1 MAINRFSKQRTFAKF
16 TPESLEKMSVVP
28 SFYGKLYQERESLK
42 GVLSNLNMTP
52 APMDLERS
60 QQIASDWDKALKED
74 TEQFMRTGFTD
85 PGVSQRM
92 TDLVSRYT
100 NLQKNDIAGIN
111 YRRSQYDDEM
121 KKFDDL
127 LSKADEPGERTWIEK
142 QRADYQQ
149 SASTTP
155 FKNEEGSVQGLPS
168 AQYVDHRDHLQEIM
182 DLMEEADVL
191 NSLMSAGQMGTS
203 LSDLIGG
210 NAQNL
215 TYAYGDRKARLLEA
229 GFSIANSYVQDPE
242 VRNYFMKMNELYGN
256 ASGIELVTDKE
267 TGESRIANT
276 FMLTDENGK
285 FLGFDTN
292 TALGSSLDAAIKA
305 KFGVSYDLN
314 IKGGSTSAAGLG
326 IGGSLVDMSAMP
338 KGMVTSVTEGGVSN
352 VNTYQ
357 LIQNNLAEANNVLST
372 IDAEVDQATNVIFDK
387 LSGVGVNLP
396 PAENV
401 RGQRIMLQ
409 EVSNALDQKFE
420 TANQQQIAVRRAL
433 TKYVG
438 TEFEADVLARK
449 LIGDPTF
456 MEYRKMLK
464 GFHDTKIRR
473 DQLNG
478 VIEQKVAQY
487 NAAWQTKELVSSDL
501 AVYNQGNPT
510 VLSFSDAQ
518 GIWGGVV
525 DTYIGRMRQSVEA
538 AIADHGDPKKGTT
551 PRSRASGVIKEG
563 ARISEQEIEKD
574 FQILEQFLKSS
585 LMAADYSEGKPSPIA
600 QLKEVNQRLSVLN
613 IDAPETILGKV
624 FRPTVGRAVEDI
636 LYPFAMEFGEL
647 FTQGGEALL
656 GRGTLENFRGYL
668 REVDA
673 GFAQVS
679 SAGMYNDLTRAM
691 NQLQGMVSRNTD
703 VADMVTDQAS
713 IQKLTITMQDAPGSN
728 EFKDFWNGFTEDA
741 MTHFSS
747 SGAQYLKTSSG
758 QNLDVV
764 LREDPNLANIDPDE
778 PITFTPSTKLD
789 LGSFTDPITGS
800 QIPSLIL
807 SGDVEY
813 YNDKE
818 DKRVKGPMSP
828 VHVSLEVFPNLEQ
841 YRESLDALLW
851 MTSNNQKGNP
861 EQAML
866 ASTMNQTVGQ
876 DLIQNSG
883 VLRDAFERVPQ
894 KQTEMD
900 IQLKTGEG
908 LLGLTA
914 LDPIKLKTFQT
925 SNGVWEWR
933 LMAGGA
939 FGVVGESPSAKLAAV
954 EELIGEHL
962 YNQIFL

>member
-28 SFYGKLYQERESLK
+28 SFYGKLYQERETLK

-60 QQIASDWDKALKED
+60 QQIASDWDKTLKED
-74 TEQFMRTGFTD
+74 SEQFLRTGFTD

-142 QRADYQQ
+142 QRAGYQQ
-149 SASTTP
+149 LASATP

-191 NSLMSAGQMGTS
+191 KSVTSAGQMGAS

-267 TGESRIANT
+267 TGESRVANT

-338 KGMVTSVTEGGVSN
+338 KGIVTSSNDGTVTK

-357 LIQNNLAEANNVLST
+357 LLNNQANEAQNAVAAIDKELNRNAPVIIDQMSNLG
-372 IDAEVDQATNVIFDK
+372 I
-387 LSGVGVNLP
+387 NLP
-396 PAENV
+396 SAENV
-401 RGQRIMLQ
+401 AGQRIMLQ

-420 TANQQQIAVRRAL
+420 TADQQQIAVRRAL
-433 TKYVG
+433 TKYNL
-438 TEFEADVLARK
+438 TEFQADTLARK
-449 LIGDPTF
+449 LIDNRSF
-456 MEYRKMLK
+456 AEYRQMLK
-464 GFHDTKIRR
+464 GYHNTKIKA

-478 VIEQKVAQY
+478 VREQKVAQADAEWR
-487 NAAWQTKELVSSDL
+487 NPAVISGDL
-501 AVYNQGNPT
+501 AVYNQGSTILNSYSGT
-510 VLSFSDAQ
+510 QGVLK
-518 GIWGGVV
+518 GVV
-525 DTYIGRMRQSVEA
+525 GEFIGQLKNGATA
-538 AIADHGDPKKGTT
+538 AINQDGSA
-551 PRSRASGVIKEG
+551 PRSMTDGIFKEG
-563 ARISEQEIEKD
+563 VRINEQEVEKD
-574 FQILEQFLKSS
+574 FEVLEQFLMSS
-585 LMAADYSEGKPSPIA
+585 LMTADYSEGKPDFLA
-600 QLKEVNQRLSVLN
+600 QLKEVNKKLSVLN
-613 IDAPETILGKV
+613 IDAPETILSQV
-624 FRPTVGRAVEDI
+624 YRSS
-636 LYPFAMEFGEL
+636 L
-647 FTQGGEALL
+647 
-656 GRGTLENFRGYL
+656 GTLFEDVVAPYASIATGFLEATDEKGLYTSQLSSGLTQPGSATVYNRLMRG
-668 REVDA
+668 
-673 GFAQVS
+673 
-679 SAGMYNDLTRAM
+679 M
-691 NQLQGMVSRNTD
+691 NQLQNAVLKNTNI
-703 VADMVTDQAS
+703 ADMVTDQAS
-713 IQKLTITMQDAPGSN
+713 IQKLTITVQDAPGSN
-728 EFKDFWNGFTEDA
+728 EFQDFWKGFTDDT

-747 SGAQYLKTSSG
+747 SGAQYLKTASG

-764 LREDPNLANIDPDE
+764 LREDPSLVNIDPDQ
-778 PITFTPSTKLD
+778 PITFTPNTKID
-789 LGSFTDPITGS
+789 LGSFTDPTTGN
-800 QIPSLIL
+800 QIPSLVL

-813 YNDKE
+813 YDDNQ

-828 VHVSLEVFPNLEQ
+828 VHVSLDVFPNMEQ

-851 MTSNNQKGNP
+851 MTSNNQKGSP

-866 ASTMNQTVGQ
+866 ASTMNQIVGQ
-876 DLIQNSG
+876 DLIDNSA
-883 VLRDAFERVPQ
+883 VLRDAIERVPQ

-908 LLGLTA
+908 LLGLTT
-914 LDPIKLKTFQT
+914 LEPIKLKTFQT
-925 SNGVWEWR
+925 ASGVWEWR
-933 LMAGGA
+933 LAGGGT
-939 FGVVGESPSAKLAAV
+939 FGVAGDSPSAKLAAI
-954 EELIGEHL
+954 EELVGEHL

>member
-28 SFYGKLYQERESLK
+28 SFYGKLYQERETLK

-74 TEQFMRTGFTD
+74 SEQFLRTGFTD

-142 QRADYQQ
+142 QRAGYQQ
-149 SASTTP
+149 LASATP

-191 NSLMSAGQMGTS
+191 KSVTSAGQMGAS
-203 LSDLIGG
+203 LSDLIGA

-267 TGESRIANT
+267 TGESRVANT

-338 KGMVTSVTEGGVSN
+338 KGMVTSTNNGTVTK
-352 VNTYQ
+352 VNTMQ
-357 LIQNNLAEANNVLST
+357 LLNNQANEAQNAVAAIDKELNRNAPVIIDQMSNLG
-372 IDAEVDQATNVIFDK
+372 I
-387 LSGVGVNLP
+387 NLP
-396 PAENV
+396 SAENV
-401 RGQRIMLQ
+401 AGQRIMLQ

-420 TANQQQIAVRRAL
+420 TADQQQIAVRRAL
-433 TKYVG
+433 TKYNL
-438 TEFEADVLARK
+438 TEFQADVLARK
-449 LIGDPTF
+449 LIDNRSF
-456 MEYRKMLK
+456 AEYREMLK
-464 GFHDTKIRR
+464 GYHNTKIKA

-478 VIEQKVAQY
+478 VREQKVAQADAEWR
-487 NAAWQTKELVSSDL
+487 NPAVISGDL
-501 AVYNQGNPT
+501 AVYNQGSTILNSYSGT
-510 VLSFSDAQ
+510 QGVLK
-518 GIWGGVV
+518 GVV
-525 DTYIGRMRQSVEA
+525 GEFIGQLKNGATA
-538 AIADHGDPKKGTT
+538 AINQDGSA
-551 PRSRASGVIKEG
+551 PRSMTDGIFKEG
-563 ARISEQEIEKD
+563 VRINEQEVEKD
-574 FQILEQFLKSS
+574 FEVLEQFLMSS
-585 LMAADYSEGKPSPIA
+585 LMTADYSEGKPDFLA
-600 QLKEVNQRLSVLN
+600 QLKEVNKKLSVLN
-613 IDAPETILGKV
+613 IDVPETILSQV
-624 FRPTVGRAVEDI
+624 YRSS
-636 LYPFAMEFGEL
+636 L
-647 FTQGGEALL
+647 
-656 GRGTLENFRGYL
+656 GTLFEDVVAPYASIATGFLEATDEKGLYTSQLSSGLTQPGSATVYNRLMRG
-668 REVDA
+668 
-673 GFAQVS
+673 
-679 SAGMYNDLTRAM
+679 M
-691 NQLQGMVSRNTD
+691 NQLQNAVLKNTNI
-703 VADMVTDQAS
+703 ADMVTDQAS
-713 IQKLTITMQDAPGSN
+713 IQKLTITVQDAPGSN
-728 EFKDFWNGFTEDA
+728 EFQDFWKGFTDDA

-747 SGAQYLKTSSG
+747 SGAQYLKTASG

-764 LREDPNLANIDPDE
+764 LREDPSLVNIDPDQ
-778 PITFTPSTKLD
+778 PITFTPNTKID
-789 LGSFTDPITGS
+789 LGSFTDPTTGN
-800 QIPSLIL
+800 QIPSLVL

-813 YNDKE
+813 YDDNQ

-828 VHVSLEVFPNLEQ
+828 VHVSLDVFPNMEQ

-851 MTSNNQKGNP
+851 MTSNNQKGSP

-866 ASTMNQTVGQ
+866 ASTMNQIVGQ
-876 DLIQNSG
+876 DLIDNSA
-883 VLRDAFERVPQ
+883 VLRDAIERVPQ

-908 LLGLTA
+908 LLGLTT
-914 LDPIKLKTFQT
+914 LEPIKLKTLQT
-925 SNGVWEWR
+925 ASGVWEWR
-933 LMAGGA
+933 LAGGGT
-939 FGVVGESPSAKLAAV
+939 FGVAGDSPSAKLAAI
-954 EELIGEHL
+954 EELVGEHL

>member
-28 SFYGKLYQERESLK
+28 SFYGKLYQERETLK

-74 TEQFMRTGFTD
+74 SEQFLRTGFTD

-142 QRADYQQ
+142 QRAGYQQ
-149 SASTTP
+149 LASATP

-191 NSLMSAGQMGTS
+191 KSVTSAGQMGAS

-267 TGESRIANT
+267 TGESRVANT

-338 KGMVTSVTEGGVSN
+338 KGMVTSTNNGTVTK
-352 VNTYQ
+352 VNTMQ
-357 LIQNNLAEANNVLST
+357 LLNNQANEAQNAVAAIDKELNRNAPVIIDQMSNLG
-372 IDAEVDQATNVIFDK
+372 I
-387 LSGVGVNLP
+387 NLP
-396 PAENV
+396 SAENV
-401 RGQRIMLQ
+401 AGQRIMLQ

-420 TANQQQIAVRRAL
+420 TADQQQIAVRRAL
-433 TKYVG
+433 TKYNL
-438 TEFEADVLARK
+438 TEFQADVLARK
-449 LIGDPTF
+449 LIDNRSF
-456 MEYRKMLK
+456 AEYREMLK
-464 GFHDTKIRR
+464 GYHNTKIKA

-478 VIEQKVAQY
+478 VREQKVAQADAEWR
-487 NAAWQTKELVSSDL
+487 NPAVISGDL
-501 AVYNQGNPT
+501 AVYNQGSTILNSYSGT
-510 VLSFSDAQ
+510 QGVLK
-518 GIWGGVV
+518 GVV
-525 DTYIGRMRQSVEA
+525 GEFIGQLKNGATA
-538 AIADHGDPKKGTT
+538 AINQDGSA
-551 PRSRASGVIKEG
+551 PRSMTDGIFKEG
-563 ARISEQEIEKD
+563 VRINEQEVEKD
-574 FQILEQFLKSS
+574 FEVLEQFLMSS
-585 LMAADYSEGKPSPIA
+585 LMTADYSEGKPDFLA
-600 QLKEVNQRLSVLN
+600 QLKEVNKKLSVLN
-613 IDAPETILGKV
+613 IDVPETILSQV
-624 FRPTVGRAVEDI
+624 YRSS
-636 LYPFAMEFGEL
+636 L
-647 FTQGGEALL
+647 
-656 GRGTLENFRGYL
+656 GTLFEDVVAPYASIATGFLEATDEKGLYTSQLSSGLTQPGSATVYNRLMRG
-668 REVDA
+668 
-673 GFAQVS
+673 
-679 SAGMYNDLTRAM
+679 M
-691 NQLQGMVSRNTD
+691 NQLQNAVLKNTNI
-703 VADMVTDQAS
+703 ADMVTDQAS
-713 IQKLTITMQDAPGSN
+713 IQKLTITVQDAPGSN
-728 EFKDFWNGFTEDA
+728 EFQDFWKGFTDDA

-747 SGAQYLKTSSG
+747 SGAQYLKTASG

-764 LREDPNLANIDPDE
+764 LREDPSLVNIDPDQ
-778 PITFTPSTKLD
+778 PITFTPNTKID
-789 LGSFTDPITGS
+789 LGSFTDPTTGN
-800 QIPSLIL
+800 QIPSLVL

-813 YNDKE
+813 YDDNQ

-828 VHVSLEVFPNLEQ
+828 VHVSLDVFPNMEQ

-851 MTSNNQKGNP
+851 MTSNNQKGSP

-866 ASTMNQTVGQ
+866 ASTMNQIVGQ
-876 DLIQNSG
+876 DLIDNSA
-883 VLRDAFERVPQ
+883 VLRDAIERVPQ

-908 LLGLTA
+908 LLGLTT
-914 LDPIKLKTFQT
+914 LEPIKLKTLQT
-925 SNGVWEWR
+925 ASGVWEWR
-933 LMAGGA
+933 LAGGGT
-939 FGVVGESPSAKLAAV
+939 FGVAGDSPSAKLAAI
-954 EELIGEHL
+954 EELVGEHL

>member
-191 NSLMSAGQMGTS
+191 NSLMSAGQMGAS

-229 GFSIANSYVQDPE
+229 GFSIANSYVRDPE

-292 TALGSSLDAAIKA
+292 TALGSAMDAAIKA

-338 KGMVTSVTEGGVSN
+338 KGIVTSVTDGAISN

-357 LIQNNLAEANNVLST
+357 LMQNNLADANNAVSA
-372 IDAEVDQATNVIFDK
+372 IDAEVNQATNIIFDK
-387 LSGVGVNLP
+387 LSNVGVNLP

-510 VLSFSDAQ
+510 VSSFSDAQ
-518 GIWGGVV
+518 GIWEGVV
-525 DTYIGRMRQSVEA
+525 DDVIGQLKNGATA
-538 AIADHGDPKKGTT
+538 AINQDGSA
-551 PRSRASGVIKEG
+551 PRSVTDGIFKEG
-563 ARISEQEIEKD
+563 ARINEQELEKE
-574 FQILEQFLKSS
+574 FEVLEQFLKSS
-585 LMAADYSEGKPSPIA
+585 LMTADYSEGKPSAIA
-600 QLKEVNQRLSVLN
+600 QLKEIDKKLSILN
-613 IDAPETILGKV
+613 IDAPQTLLSQVYRSSLGT
-624 FRPTVGRAVEDI
+624 FFEDI
-636 LYPFAMEFGEL
+636 AAPYGSIATGFLEATDEKGLYTNQLVSG
-647 FTQGGEALL
+647 FTQPG
-656 GRGTLENFRGYL
+656 
-668 REVDA
+668 
-673 GFAQVS
+673 S
-679 SAGMYNDLTRAM
+679 STIYNNLMRAM
-691 NQLQGMVSRNTD
+691 SQLQGMVSRNTD

-741 MTHFSS
+741 MTHFNS

-789 LGSFTDPITGS
+789 LGSFTDPITGN

-813 YNDKE
+813 YNDNE

-828 VHVSLEVFPNLEQ
+828 VHVSLDVFPNLEQ
-841 YRESLDALLW
+841 HRESLDALLW
-851 MTSNNQKGNP
+851 MTSNNQKGSP

-866 ASTMNQTVGQ
+866 ASTMNQIVGQ

>member
-28 SFYGKLYQERESLK
+28 SFYGKLYQERETLK

-74 TEQFMRTGFTD
+74 SEQFLRTGFTD

-142 QRADYQQ
+142 QRAGYQQ
-149 SASTTP
+149 LASATP

-191 NSLMSAGQMGTS
+191 KSVTSAGQMGAS
-203 LSDLIGG
+203 LSDLIGA

-229 GFSIANSYVQDPE
+229 GFSIANSYVKDPE

-267 TGESRIANT
+267 TGESRVANT

-338 KGMVTSVTEGGVSN
+338 KGMVTSTNNGTVTK
-352 VNTYQ
+352 VNTMQ
-357 LIQNNLAEANNVLST
+357 LLNNQANEAQNAVAAIDKELNRNAPVIIDQMSNLG
-372 IDAEVDQATNVIFDK
+372 I
-387 LSGVGVNLP
+387 NLP
-396 PAENV
+396 SAENV
-401 RGQRIMLQ
+401 AGQRIMLQ

-420 TANQQQIAVRRAL
+420 TADQQQIAVRRAL
-433 TKYVG
+433 TKYNL
-438 TEFEADVLARK
+438 TEFQADVLARK
-449 LIGDPTF
+449 LIDNRSF
-456 MEYRKMLK
+456 AEYREMLK
-464 GFHDTKIRR
+464 GYHNTKIKA

-478 VIEQKVAQY
+478 VREQKVAQADAEWR
-487 NAAWQTKELVSSDL
+487 NPAVISGDL
-501 AVYNQGNPT
+501 AVYNQGSTILNSYSGT
-510 VLSFSDAQ
+510 QGVLK
-518 GIWGGVV
+518 GVV
-525 DTYIGRMRQSVEA
+525 GEFIGQLKNGATA
-538 AIADHGDPKKGTT
+538 AINQDGSA
-551 PRSRASGVIKEG
+551 PRSMTDGIFKEG
-563 ARISEQEIEKD
+563 VRINEQEVEKD
-574 FQILEQFLKSS
+574 FEVLEQFLMSS
-585 LMAADYSEGKPSPIA
+585 LMTADYSEGKPDFLA
-600 QLKEVNQRLSVLN
+600 QLKEVNKKLSVLN
-613 IDAPETILGKV
+613 IDVPETILSQV
-624 FRPTVGRAVEDI
+624 YRSS
-636 LYPFAMEFGEL
+636 L
-647 FTQGGEALL
+647 
-656 GRGTLENFRGYL
+656 GTLFEDVVAPYASIATGFLEATDEKGLYTSQLSSGLTQPGSATVYNRLMRG
-668 REVDA
+668 
-673 GFAQVS
+673 
-679 SAGMYNDLTRAM
+679 M
-691 NQLQGMVSRNTD
+691 NQLQNAVLKNTNI
-703 VADMVTDQAS
+703 ADMVTDQAS
-713 IQKLTITMQDAPGSN
+713 IQKLTITVQDAPGSN
-728 EFKDFWNGFTEDA
+728 EFQDFWKGFTDDA

-747 SGAQYLKTSSG
+747 SGAQYLKTASG

-764 LREDPNLANIDPDE
+764 LREDPSLVNIDPDQ
-778 PITFTPSTKLD
+778 PITFTPNTKID
-789 LGSFTDPITGS
+789 LGSFTDPTTGN
-800 QIPSLIL
+800 QIPSLVL

-813 YNDKE
+813 YDDNQ

-828 VHVSLEVFPNLEQ
+828 VHVSLDVFPNMEQ

-851 MTSNNQKGNP
+851 MTSNNQKGSP

-866 ASTMNQTVGQ
+866 ASTMNQIVGQ
-876 DLIQNSG
+876 DLIDNSA
-883 VLRDAFERVPQ
+883 VLRDAIERVPQ

-908 LLGLTA
+908 LLGLTT
-914 LDPIKLKTFQT
+914 LEPIKLKTLQT
-925 SNGVWEWR
+925 ASGVWEWR
-933 LMAGGA
+933 LAGGGT
-939 FGVVGESPSAKLAAV
+939 FGVAGDSPSAKLAAI
-954 EELIGEHL
+954 EELVGEHL

>member
-28 SFYGKLYQERESLK
+28 SFYGKLYQERETLK

-74 TEQFMRTGFTD
+74 SEQFLRTGFTD

-142 QRADYQQ
+142 QRAGYQQ
-149 SASTTP
+149 LASATP

-191 NSLMSAGQMGTS
+191 KSVTSAGQMGAS

-229 GFSIANSYVQDPE
+229 GFSIANSYVKDPE

-267 TGESRIANT
+267 TGESRVANT

-338 KGMVTSVTEGGVSN
+338 KGMVTSTNNGTVTK
-352 VNTYQ
+352 VNTMQ
-357 LIQNNLAEANNVLST
+357 LLNNQANEAQNAVAAIDKELNRNAPVIIDQMSNLG
-372 IDAEVDQATNVIFDK
+372 I
-387 LSGVGVNLP
+387 NLP
-396 PAENV
+396 SAENV
-401 RGQRIMLQ
+401 AGQRIMLQ

-420 TANQQQIAVRRAL
+420 TADQQQIAVRRAL
-433 TKYVG
+433 TKYNL
-438 TEFEADVLARK
+438 TEFQADVLARK
-449 LIGDPTF
+449 LIDNRSF
-456 MEYRKMLK
+456 AEYREMLK
-464 GFHDTKIRR
+464 GYHNTKIKA

-478 VIEQKVAQY
+478 VREQKVAQADAEWR
-487 NAAWQTKELVSSDL
+487 NPAVISGDL
-501 AVYNQGNPT
+501 AVYNQGSTILNSYSGT
-510 VLSFSDAQ
+510 QGVLK
-518 GIWGGVV
+518 GVV
-525 DTYIGRMRQSVEA
+525 GEFIGQLKNGATA
-538 AIADHGDPKKGTT
+538 AINQDGSA
-551 PRSRASGVIKEG
+551 PRSMTDGIFKEG
-563 ARISEQEIEKD
+563 VRINEQEVEKD
-574 FQILEQFLKSS
+574 FEVLEQFLMSS
-585 LMAADYSEGKPSPIA
+585 LMTADYSEGKPDFLA
-600 QLKEVNQRLSVLN
+600 QLKEVNKKLSVLN
-613 IDAPETILGKV
+613 IDVPETILSQV
-624 FRPTVGRAVEDI
+624 YRSS
-636 LYPFAMEFGEL
+636 L
-647 FTQGGEALL
+647 
-656 GRGTLENFRGYL
+656 GTLFEDVVAPYASIATGFLEATDEKGLYTSQLSSGLTQPGSATVYNRLMRG
-668 REVDA
+668 
-673 GFAQVS
+673 
-679 SAGMYNDLTRAM
+679 M
-691 NQLQGMVSRNTD
+691 NQLQNAVLKNTNI
-703 VADMVTDQAS
+703 ADMVTDQAS
-713 IQKLTITMQDAPGSN
+713 IQKLTITVQDAPGSN
-728 EFKDFWNGFTEDA
+728 EFQDFWKGFTDDA

-747 SGAQYLKTSSG
+747 SGAQYLKTASG

-764 LREDPNLANIDPDE
+764 LREDPSLVNIDPDQ
-778 PITFTPSTKLD
+778 PITFTPNTKID
-789 LGSFTDPITGS
+789 LGSFTDPTTGN
-800 QIPSLIL
+800 QIPSLVL

-813 YNDKE
+813 YDDNQ

-828 VHVSLEVFPNLEQ
+828 VHVSLDVFPNMEQ

-851 MTSNNQKGNP
+851 MTSNNQKGSP

-866 ASTMNQTVGQ
+866 ASTMNQIVGQ
-876 DLIQNSG
+876 DLIDNSA
-883 VLRDAFERVPQ
+883 VLRDAIERVPQ

-908 LLGLTA
+908 LLGLTT
-914 LDPIKLKTFQT
+914 LEPIKLKTLQT
-925 SNGVWEWR
+925 ASGVWEWR
-933 LMAGGA
+933 LAGGGT
-939 FGVVGESPSAKLAAV
+939 FGVAGDSPSAKLAAI
-954 EELIGEHL
+954 EELVGEHL

>member
-28 SFYGKLYQERESLK
+28 SFYGKLYQERETLK

-60 QQIASDWDKALKED
+60 QQIASDWDKTLKED
-74 TEQFMRTGFTD
+74 SEQFLRTGFTD

-142 QRADYQQ
+142 QRAGYQQ
-149 SASTTP
+149 LASATP

-191 NSLMSAGQMGTS
+191 KSVTSAGQMGAS
-203 LSDLIGG
+203 LSDLIGA

-267 TGESRIANT
+267 TGESRVANT

-338 KGMVTSVTEGGVSN
+338 KGMVTSTNNGTVTK
-352 VNTYQ
+352 VNTMQ
-357 LIQNNLAEANNVLST
+357 LLNNQANEAQNAVAAIDKELNRNAPVIIDQMSNLG
-372 IDAEVDQATNVIFDK
+372 I
-387 LSGVGVNLP
+387 NLP
-396 PAENV
+396 SAENV
-401 RGQRIMLQ
+401 AGQRIMLQ

-420 TANQQQIAVRRAL
+420 TADQQQIAVRRAL
-433 TKYVG
+433 TKYNL
-438 TEFEADVLARK
+438 TEFQADVLARK
-449 LIGDPTF
+449 LIDNRSF
-456 MEYRKMLK
+456 AEYREMLK
-464 GFHDTKIRR
+464 GYHNTKIKA

-478 VIEQKVAQY
+478 VREQKVAQADAEWR
-487 NAAWQTKELVSSDL
+487 NPAVISGDL
-501 AVYNQGNPT
+501 AVYNQGSTILNSYSGT
-510 VLSFSDAQ
+510 QGVLK
-518 GIWGGVV
+518 GVV
-525 DTYIGRMRQSVEA
+525 GEFIGQLKNGATA
-538 AIADHGDPKKGTT
+538 AINQDGSA
-551 PRSRASGVIKEG
+551 PRSMTDGIFKEG
-563 ARISEQEIEKD
+563 VRINEQEVEKD
-574 FQILEQFLKSS
+574 FEVLEQFLMSS
-585 LMAADYSEGKPSPIA
+585 LMTADYSEGKPDFLA
-600 QLKEVNQRLSVLN
+600 QLKEVNKKLSVLN
-613 IDAPETILGKV
+613 IDVPETILSQV
-624 FRPTVGRAVEDI
+624 YRSS
-636 LYPFAMEFGEL
+636 L
-647 FTQGGEALL
+647 
-656 GRGTLENFRGYL
+656 GTLFEDVVAPYASIATGFLEATDEKGLYTSQLSSGLTQPGSATVYNRLMRG
-668 REVDA
+668 
-673 GFAQVS
+673 
-679 SAGMYNDLTRAM
+679 M
-691 NQLQGMVSRNTD
+691 NQLQNAVLKNTNI
-703 VADMVTDQAS
+703 ADMVTDQAS
-713 IQKLTITMQDAPGSN
+713 IQKLTITVQDAPGSN
-728 EFKDFWNGFTEDA
+728 EFQDFWKGFTDDA

-747 SGAQYLKTSSG
+747 SGAQYLKTASG

-764 LREDPNLANIDPDE
+764 LREDPSLVNIDPDQ
-778 PITFTPSTKLD
+778 PITFTPNTKID
-789 LGSFTDPITGS
+789 LGSFTDPTTGN
-800 QIPSLIL
+800 QIPSLVL

-813 YNDKE
+813 YDDNQ

-828 VHVSLEVFPNLEQ
+828 VHVSLDVFPNMEQ

-851 MTSNNQKGNP
+851 MTSNNQKGSP

-866 ASTMNQTVGQ
+866 ASTMNQIVGQ
-876 DLIQNSG
+876 DLIDNSA
-883 VLRDAFERVPQ
+883 VLRDAIERVPQ

-908 LLGLTA
+908 LLGLTT
-914 LDPIKLKTFQT
+914 LEPIKLKTLQT
-925 SNGVWEWR
+925 ASGVWEWR
-933 LMAGGA
+933 LAGGGT
-939 FGVVGESPSAKLAAV
+939 FGVAGDSPSAKLAAI
-954 EELIGEHL
+954 EELVGEHL